1 VRILTYNILDGGVG
15 REALLAEVLEAAQ
28 PDVAVLQ
35 EVVPN
40 GLAEHLAG
48 MMSMQAAVVA
58 GNSTRQMALLSRWP
72 IVEARGLHPYPP
84 IRHVILEATL
94 RHPAGGPLHV
104 FGAHTLPLYSIGR
117 ELWRAWE
124 VRTVLGRARRV
135 AHEPCLMVGDFNAAA
150 PRDLV
155 RFESR
160 SRASLLR
167 FWLNGAG
174 KLRLAVR
181 QVRSAGLVDCYRALH
196 VAEPGYTLPPP
207 DPGVRLDYIFAS
219 ARLAGRLQ
227 RCEVVVN
234 PPAVHRASD
243 HYPVL
248 ADFDLPN

>member
-1 VRILTYNILDGGVG
+1 
-15 REALLAEVLEAAQ
+15 
-28 PDVAVLQ
+28 
-35 EVVPN
+35 
-40 GLAEHLAG
+40 
-48 MMSMQAAVVA
+48 
-58 GNSTRQMALLSRWP
+58 
-72 IVEARGLHPYPP
+72 
-84 IRHVILEATL
+84 
-94 RHPAGGPLHV
+94 
-104 FGAHTLPLYSIGR
+104 
-117 ELWRAWE
+117 
-124 VRTVLGRARRV
+124 
-135 AHEPCLMVGDFNAAA
+135 MVGDFNAAA